1 MKTKR
6 FSLFLWCCLLA
17 WAAGAQPLYVGSYN
31 IRYQNGE
38 DNQKGDGWAKRCPV
52 VCDQL
57 NFEHPDI
64 FGAQEVLEPQL
75 QDMLGRLD
83 GYAYLGVGRDD
94 GKQKGEYA
102 VIFYD
107 PKKLR
112 LLNNGHFWLSPTPEK
127 PSLGWDA
134 ACIRICTWG
143 EFEDLTTGLQ
153 FYFFN
158 LHMDHVGT
166 TARRES
172 AKLVVERIRQ
182 MAGNNCPVVLT
193 GDFNVDQND
202 EIYTIFTQS
211 GLLQDSYEQT
221 RLRFA
226 ENGTFNAYH
235 QERKTDSRIDHVFV
249 SPLFQVERYGVL
261 TNTYWDEQRRL
272 PSDHYP
278 VFVRLQA
285 KEVLPPAESP
295 QERLTDHVNPFIG
308 TGGHGHVFLGANVPF
323 GFVQLGPTESTSG
336 WDWCSGYHYSDSLL
350 IGFAHLH
357 LSGTG
362 VGDLG
367 DVSLLPVLHPE
378 QRKVKFSHQA
388 EYARPGYYSVM
399 LSNGIRAELTATE
412 RTGLHRYT
420 LPADATEGYLRLDLR
435 QGIGWDKVVDCQIQ
449 QESPTVVSGYR
460 VSKGWANHQQ
470 VYFVATFSRPV
481 DICKEEGDTVKV
493 FRFHSD
499 DQPLLVK
506 VGLSAVSI
514 EGAKANL
521 TAEQTGWNFRKVVAE
536 ADRKWEEQLRK
547 VQVTGGTKE
556 EQTILY
562 TALYHTMTAPSVFCD
577 VDKQYRGSDG
587 QVHQGNYTNYTT
599 FSLWDTYRA
608 AHPLMTILHTERQE
622 DIATT
627 MLNIW
632 REQGKLPVWHLMG
645 CETNCMV
652 GNPAI
657 PVLAD
662 LVLKGLTQQGT
673 DALEAMKASAMLDE
687 HGLSLLKQYGYIPCD
702 LFSDNETVGRG
713 LEYALAD
720 WCVARTAE
728 RLGRKNDQQQFDQR
742 AQSYRRY
749 FDKGTLFMRGVDS
762 KGDFREPFNPFHSAP
777 ANRDYTE
784 GNAWQ
789 YTWLVP
795 HDVHGLV
802 SLFDSEQ
809 RFVQKL
815 DSLFI
820 VEGDLGEAAPP
831 DISGLIGQYAHGNE
845 PSHHVLYLYNYV
857 GQPWKGV
864 KLIRRTMQELYHNAP
879 DGLSGNEDVGQ
890 MSAWYILSALG
901 FYQVEPAGGKY
912 VLGSPL
918 FAEAKV
924 NVGGGKTFCIKAKDV
939 SDENIYIQSA
949 RLNGKPYTRSYLM
962 YDDIMRGGTLE
973 LQMGAQPS
981 NFGTKKKDRP

>member
-1 MKTKR
+1 MKTR
-6 FSLFLWCCLLA
+6 RLSLLWWCCLLTL
-17 WAAGAQPLYVGSYN
+17 AAAAQPLYVGSYN
-31 IRYQNGE
+31 IRYQNEE
-38 DNQKGDGWAKRCPV
+38 DSQEGNGWAKRCPV

-83 GYAYLGVGRDD
+83 GYAYIGVGRED
-94 GKQKGEYA
+94 GKRKGEYA
-102 VIFYD
+102 AIFYD
-107 PKKLR
+107 REKLR
-112 LLNNGHFWLSPTPEK
+112 LLDHGHFWLSPTPEK

-143 EFEDLTTGLQ
+143 RFEDLTTWLQ
-153 FYFFN
+153 FYFLN
-158 LHMDHVGT
+158 MHMDHVGVV
-166 TARRES
+166 ARRES
-172 AKLVVERIRQ
+172 AKMVVERIRQ
-182 MAGNNCPVVLT
+182 MAGSGTPVVLT
-193 GDFNVDQND
+193 GDFNVDQHD
-202 EIYTIFTQS
+202 EIYRIFTQS
-211 GLLQDSYEQT
+211 GLLKDSYEEA
-221 RLRFA
+221 RIRFA

-235 QERKTDSRIDHVFV
+235 QERKTGSRIDHVLV
-249 SPLFQVERYGVL
+249 SPLLEVERYGVL

-285 KEVLPPAESP
+285 KGIPPVEAKKG
-295 QERLTDHVNPFIG
+295 RLSDLVNPFIG

-350 IGFAHLH
+350 IGFSHLH

-362 VGDLG
+362 VGDFG
-367 DVSLLPVLHPE
+367 DVSMLPVLNPE
-378 QRKVKFSHQA
+378 QKKVKFSHQA
-388 EYARPGYYSVM
+388 EYVRPGYYSVM

-420 LPADATEGYLRLDLR
+420 LPANATEGYLRLDLR
-435 QGIGWDKVVDCQIQ
+435 QGIGWDKVMDCQIR
-449 QESPTVVSGYR
+449 QESSTVVSGYR
-460 VSKGWANHQQ
+460 ISKGWANHQQ
-470 VYFVATFSRPV
+470 VYFVAEFSRSV
-481 DICKEEGDTVKV
+481 EVCKEEGDTVKV
-493 FRFHSD
+493 FRFLSSD
-499 DQPLLVK
+499 EPLLVK

-521 TAEQTGWNFRKVVAE
+521 AAEQTGWNFRKVVAE
-536 ADRKWEEQLRK
+536 ADRKWEEQLGK
-547 VQVTGGTKE
+547 VQVKGGTAD
-556 EQTILY
+556 EQTIFY

-577 VDKQYRGSDG
+577 VDKKYRGSDR
-587 QVHQGNYTNYTT
+587 QVHQGSYTNYTT

-608 AHPLMTILHTERQE
+608 AHPLMTILHPERQE

-632 REQGKLPVWHLMG
+632 REQGKLLVWHLMG

-662 LVLKGLTQQGT
+662 MVLKGLTQQKT

-687 HGLSLLKQYGYIPCD
+687 RGLSLLKQYGYIPCD

-720 WCVARTAE
+720 WCVARVAE
-728 RLGRKNDQQQFDQR
+728 RLGKKNDLKPFDLR

-749 FDKGTLFMRGVDS
+749 FDKKTLFMRGVNS
-762 KGDFREPFNPFHSAP
+762 KGQFREPFNPFHSAP

-802 SLFDSEQ
+802 SLFGSEQ

-845 PSHHVLYLYNYV
+845 PNHHVLYLYNYV
-857 GQPWKGV
+857 GQPWKGA

-918 FAEAKV
+918 FTEAKV
-924 NVGGGKTFCIKAKDV
+924 DVGGGKTFCIKAKDV
-939 SDENIYIQSA
+939 SDENIYIQSV

-962 YDDIMRGGTLE
+962 YEDIMQGGTLE

-981 NFGTKKKDRP
+981 DFGTKQKDRP